1 MNAPRLKLK
10 VVIGDHDT
18 VLGPGKIALL
28 EAIAQERSLSKAA
41 KSIGMSYRR
50 AWLLIQEL
58 NDTLKEPVLI
68 TQTGG
73 QSGGGSQLTAMA
85 AELIEVYQQLTDEAE
100 AATEATRARVASM
113 IKAP

>member
-10 VVIGDHDT
+10 VVIGENDT

-58 NDTLKEPVLI
+58 NETLKEPVLI

-113 IKAP
+113 IKTP

>member
-1 MNAPRLKLK
+1 M
-10 VVIGDHDT
+10 
-18 VLGPGKIALL
+18 L

-85 AELIEVYQQLTDEAE
+85 VELIEVYQRLTDEAPP
-100 AATEATRARVASM
+100 APGAPRAREASM